1 MPEFIMV
8 FLFACGTSILALN
21 WTVGGRREEEKEQY
35 FLDNDTHHKSFAVS
49 WINEK
54 WALERH
60 NGSYSVSVF
69 SYVYALMQK
78 AYKG

>member
-21 WTVGGRREEEKEQY
+21 WTVEGRREEEKEQY
-35 FLDNDTHHKSFAVS
+35 FWDNDILHKLFAVS

-54 WALERH
+54 WALEDH
-60 NGSYSVSVF
+60 NGVSVF
-69 SYVYALMQK
+69 SYVYALMQN